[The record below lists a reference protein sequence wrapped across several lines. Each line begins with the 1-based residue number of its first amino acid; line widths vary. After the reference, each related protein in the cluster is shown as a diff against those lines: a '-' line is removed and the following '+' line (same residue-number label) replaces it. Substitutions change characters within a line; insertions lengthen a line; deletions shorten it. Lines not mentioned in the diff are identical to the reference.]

1 MPRIRLHF
9 MQLCAITDRREA
21 TQPLVSL
28 VESWSA
34 GGVHFIQLREK
45 DLSADAL
52 ESLAREIMGK
62 IDRSRSK
69 LLINV
74 STLPSVALAMAAGTD
89 GVHLAGKPRTGLA
102 GRVRQTFGSITPII
116 SVPCH
121 SLEDIDVAVQE
132 EVDLMLFSPV
142 FEKVSGRKV
151 SEEKVSGEKLSAQVQ
166 GLEGLRRACAAA
178 RGKPVF
184 ALGGVT
190 ADNASDCVAMGAAGI
205 AGIRLFAG
213 EDWRRLQNGQPSLAN
228 HI

>member
-1 MPRIRLHF
+1 

-28 VESWSA
+28 AESWSA

-69 LLINV
+69 LLVNV
-74 STLPSVALAMAAGTD
+74 PTLQSAVLAMAAGAD
-89 GVHLAGKPRTGLA
+89 GVHLAGRPRPGLA
-102 GRVRQTFGSITPII
+102 GRVRQTFRSVMPII

-142 FEKVSGRKV
+142 FEKVSG
-151 SEEKVSGEKLSAQVQ
+151 EKLSAHVQ

-190 ADNASDCVAMGAAGI
+190 ADNASDCVAVGAAGI

-213 EDWRRLQNGQPSLAN
+213 EDWRRLQNGQPSLGN